1 MLTPERATQEAMN
14 VARGALKDFPF
25 PTEEQVDEA
34 AKVAA
39 PIATALCPGFVLD
52 FEVLKSQLMHIYS
65 VSVDVARVLDGD
77 AGQHVPWLP
86 DRRSSLAWKFWK
98 RYEDYLIRDVGMPA
112 QIVGRVGDWTDM
124 ILERVEDPTRSGP
137 WDRRGM
143 VVGSVQS
150 GKTGNYI
157 GLINKALDAGY
168 KLIVVLAGIHEN
180 LRAQTQLRIDEGVLG
195 FDSQKGR
202 RLIGNTSRI
211 GVGLRSRELLI
222 VNSLTTSLEGEDLSK
237 KVTNQIGIMPGSD
250 PIVLVMKKNSS
261 NLKNL
266 LVWLHHVHGPVLS
279 FKKGAPEG
287 YIPGLVKDTPILLID
302 DEADNASI
310 NTKKKDSQGDPDGV
324 TAINGLI
331 RLLLGACS
339 RSAYVGYTATPFA
352 NILISDEVRT
362 SVHGT
367 DLFPRSFIIHVP
379 PPSNYVGP
387 DKVFG
392 LDEDP
397 DAGISPTAPLP
408 VVRLVEDHESPAYF
422 PQGHRKEHQ
431 PIGLPGSAI
440 RALRSFVLGCAAR
453 CARGQR
459 TKHCS
464 MLFHVTRFQA
474 VQSQVVRLVK
484 DEVESMRQR
493 LEYDEGSRTPTL
505 AQELRA
511 LWQEDFKANA
521 AEISARVSPE
531 EAQLMT
537 PLEWSAIEPELF
549 HAASKMEI
557 LTINGSAKE
566 ALEYKEYETTGRYV
580 IAVGGNKLSR
590 GLTLE
595 GLMVSYF
602 LRTSKMYDT
611 LMQMG
616 RWFGYRPGYLDLCRL
631 YTTSQLRDWYRHIA
645 MADIE
650 LRKEFDYMVEMRRT
664 PEDYGLRV
672 RTHPGGMIVTA
683 LNKMSHGTKQKC
695 SWEGVLVQTGR
706 LHYDADRTRK
716 NFDRTEAFVRGLGS
730 GSRGDRSLSPLIWRG
745 VGASSVASFVDS
757 LEFPPESARASGPQ
771 LAQYIRKQAAKAPA
785 ELTSWTVVMLSSQ
798 SADQRREVAGAAV
811 GLIQRTPEK
820 LSKDPDRFNHDP
832 SLKTY
837 ALNKAN
843 VQSPGDEGLDFV
855 GQPFTQAWYESV
867 YDKPGFSAADQ
878 AYLQDRAAAGAD
890 AGEVALGLTQ
900 RWQQTDPPKLRP
912 PKDGASATRANGRV
926 LRLLRRKSH
935 GLLLIYPLLP
945 PEQVGADTDGPP
957 VIGLALSFPTSDS
970 AESIEYVVNRV
981 WGNDDPFRDAEFEGD
996 DE

>member
-1 MLTPERATQEAMN
+1 MAIDSRALNA
-14 VARGALKDFPF
+14 ARDLLKDVPF
-25 PTEEQVDEA
+25 PSPRQVEDAVRKVTAVAPIMWPEA
-34 AKVAA
+34 AISPDELEA
-39 PIATALCPGFVLD
+39 
-52 FEVLKSQLMHIYS
+52 EVRHLYS
-65 VSVDVARVLDGD
+65 VTVDDARVLDDKSGD
-77 AGQHVPWLP
+77 HIPWLP
-86 DRRSSLAWKFWK
+86 DRRSSLQWKFWK

-112 QIVGRVGDWTDM
+112 QIVSRVGDWTDM
-124 ILERVEDPTRSGP
+124 ILERLEDPGRSGP

-168 KLIVVLAGIHEN
+168 KLVVVLAGVHEN

-202 RLIGNTSRI
+202 RPAGNNTII
-211 GVGLRSRELLI
+211 GVRKRNPEKLN
-222 VNSLTTSLEGEDLSK
+222 VNTLTTSREGEDLSK

-250 PIVLVMKKNSS
+250 PLVLVMKKNSS

-266 LVWLHHVHGPVLS
+266 LVWLHSVYGPVLT
-279 FKKGAPEG
+279 FKNGVPG
-287 YIPGLVKDTPILLID
+287 GFIPGLVKDAPLLLID

-310 NTKKKDSQGDPDGV
+310 NTKRRDVQGDADGV

-352 NILISDEVRT
+352 NILINDEIRT
-362 SVHGT
+362 SVHGA
-367 DLFPRSFIIHVP
+367 DLFPRDFIIHVP
-379 PPSNYVGP
+379 PPSNYIGP
-387 DKVFG
+387 DTVFG

-397 DAGISPTAPLP
+397 DSGISPMEPLP
-408 VVRLVEDHESPAYF
+408 VVRLIGDHESPAYF
-422 PQGHRKEHQ
+422 PQGHKLDHK
-431 PIGLPGSAI
+431 PSGLPESAI

-453 CARGQR
+453 SARGQR

-474 VQSQVVRLVK
+474 VQAQAFSLVRE
-484 DEVESMRQR
+484 EVEGMRR
-493 LEYDEGSRTPTL
+493 CLEYRTGSQ
-505 AQELRA
+505 AQALVEELRE
-511 LWQEDFKANA
+511 LWHEDFEANA

-531 EAQLMT
+531 EARLMT
-537 PLEWSAIEPELF
+537 PLQWSDIEPELF
-549 HAASKMEI
+549 HAASKMQV

-566 ALEYKEYETTGRYV
+566 SLEYKEYETTGRYV

-631 YTTSQLRDWYRHIA
+631 YTTAQLRDWYRHIA

-683 LNKMSHGTKQKC
+683 LNKMSHGTKQRC

-706 LHYDADRTRK
+706 LYYDADRTSR
-716 NFDRTEAFVRGLGS
+716 NFDRSQAFIKGLGS
-730 GSRGDRSLSPLIWRG
+730 GSREKDLSPMVWNGI
-745 VGASSVASFVDS
+745 GAAAVASFVGS

-771 LAQYIRKQAAKAPA
+771 LAQYIRKQAVKPPS
-785 ELTSWTVVMLSSQ
+785 ELTNWTVALLSSQ
-798 SADQRREVAGAAV
+798 SAARQRRIADVNV
-811 GLIQRTPEK
+811 GLIQRSPEK

-832 SLKTY
+832 AAKSY

-843 VQSPGDEGLDFV
+843 LQSPGDEGLDFIERA
-855 GQPFTQAWYESV
+855 FDEEWFESICA
-867 YDKPGFSAADQ
+867 KPGFSSADLEHLQ
-878 AYLQDRAAAGAD
+878 AQARRGPD
-890 AGEVALGLTQ
+890 AYQVALGLTL
-900 RWQQTDPPKLRP
+900 RWQQTDPPILRP
-912 PKDGASATRANGRV
+912 SKDGATTTRPNGRV

-935 GLLLIYPLLP
+935 GLLLVYPLLP
-945 PEQVGADTDGPP
+945 PEEVGADPGGPP
-957 VIGLALSFPTSDS
+957 IIGVALSFPTSDT
-970 AESIEYVVNRV
+970 AESVEYVVNSV
-981 WGNDDPFRDAEFEGD
+981 WGNDDPFRDADFEVD

>member
-1 MLTPERATQEAMN
+1 MLAPERATQEAMN
-14 VARGALKDFPF
+14 VARGALKDSPF
-25 PTEEQVDEA
+25 PTEEQVDA
-34 AKVAA
+34 AARVAA
-39 PIATALCPGFVLD
+39 PVASALCPGFVLD
-52 FEVLKSQLMHIYS
+52 VEVLKSQLMHVYS
-65 VSVDVARVLDGD
+65 VSVDAARVLDGEK
-77 AGQHVPWLP
+77 GEHVPWLP
-86 DRRSSLAWKFWK
+86 DRRSSLQWKFWK

-112 QIVGRVGDWTDM
+112 QIVSRVGDWTDM
-124 ILERVEDPTRSGP
+124 ILERLEDPTRPGP

-168 KLIVVLAGIHEN
+168 KLVVVLAGIHEN

-279 FKKGAPEG
+279 FKKGVPDG
-287 YIPGLVKDTPILLID
+287 YIAGLVKDTPLLLID

-310 NTKKKDSQGDPDGV
+310 NTKKRDTQGDPDGV

-352 NILISDEVRT
+352 NILINDEVRT
-362 SVHGT
+362 SVHGA

-379 PPSNYVGP
+379 PPSNYIGP

-397 DAGISPTAPLP
+397 DSGISLMEPLP

-422 PQGHRKEHQ
+422 PQGHRLDHQ
-431 PIGLPGSAI
+431 PSGLPETAI
-440 RALRSFVLGCAAR
+440 RALRSFVLACAAR

-474 VQSQVVRLVK
+474 VQSQVVTLVK
-484 DEVESMRQR
+484 EEVDSMRQR
-493 LEYDEGSRTPTL
+493 LEYGEGARTRTL
-505 AQELRA
+505 VEELRE
-511 LWQEDFKANA
+511 LWHEDFEVNA

-531 EAQLMT
+531 EAQLMM
-537 PLEWSAIEPELF
+537 PLEWSDIEPELY

-566 ALEYKEYETTGRYV
+566 ALEYKEYEATGRYV

-631 YTTSQLRDWYRHIA
+631 YTTAQLRDWYRHIA

-683 LNKMSHGTKQKC
+683 LNKMSHGTKQRC

-706 LHYDADRTRK
+706 LYYDADRTSR
-716 NFDRTEAFVRGLGS
+716 NFDRSQAFIRGLGG
-730 GSRGDRSLSPLIWRG
+730 GSREKDLSPVVWND
-745 VGASSVASFVDS
+745 VDASSVASFVES

-771 LAQYIRKQAAKAPA
+771 LAQYIRKQVAKSPS
-785 ELTSWTVVMLSSQ
+785 ELTNWTVVLLSSQ
-798 SADQRREVAGAAV
+798 SAAQQRRIAGIEA
-811 GLIQRTPEK
+811 GLIQRSPEK
-820 LSKDPDRFNHDP
+820 LSKDPVRFNHDP
-832 SLKTY
+832 GARTY

-843 VQSPGDEGLDFV
+843 IQSPGDEGLDFV
-855 GQPFTQAWYESV
+855 GQPFTQEWYESIC
-867 YDKPGFSAADQ
+867 DKPGLGPVDL
-878 AYLQDRAAAGAD
+878 AYLQEQANRGAD
-890 AGEVALGLTQ
+890 ADKVALGLTLI
-900 RWQQTDPPKLRP
+900 WQQTDPPKLRP
-912 PKDGASATRANGRV
+912 AKDGTTITRANGRV

-935 GLLLIYPLLP
+935 GLLLVYPLLP
-945 PEQVGADTDGPP
+945 PEQVGADTSGPP
-957 VIGLALSFPTSDS
+957 IIGLALSFPTSDT
-970 AESIEYVVNRV
+970 AESVEYVVNRV
-981 WGNDDPFRDAEFEGD
+981 WGNDDPFRDADFESD

>member
-14 VARGALKDFPF
+14 LARGVLKDHPF
-25 PTEEQVDEA
+25 PTEEQVTNA
-34 AKVAA
+34 ATLAA
-39 PIATALCPGFVLD
+39 AMAPTLCPGLVLEPD
-52 FEVLKSQLMHIYS
+52 VLKAQLMHAYS
-65 VSVDVARVLDGD
+65 VSVDAARVLDDNSGE
-77 AGQHVPWLP
+77 HVPWLP
-86 DRRSSLAWKFWK
+86 DRRSSLPWKFWR
-98 RYEDYLIRDVGMPA
+98 RYEEYLIRDVGMPA
-112 QIVGRVGDWTDM
+112 KIVAKIGDWTDM
-124 ILERVEDPTRSGP
+124 ILERLEDPTRSGP

-168 KLIVVLAGIHEN
+168 KLVVVLAGIHEN

-279 FKKGAPEG
+279 FKKGVPDG
-287 YIPGLVKDTPILLID
+287 YIPGLVKDTPLLLID

-310 NTKKKDSQGDPDGV
+310 NTRRRDTQSDPDGV

-352 NILISDEVRT
+352 NILINDEVRT
-362 SVHGT
+362 SVHGA

-379 PPSNYVGP
+379 PPSNYIGP

-397 DAGISPTAPLP
+397 DSGISSVEPLP

-422 PQGHRKEHQ
+422 PQAHKINHQ
-431 PIGLPGSAI
+431 PTGLPDTAI
-440 RALRSFVLGCAAR
+440 RALRSFVLACAAR
-453 CARGQR
+453 CARGHR

-464 MLFHVTRFQA
+464 MLLHVTRFQA
-474 VQSQVVRLVK
+474 VQAQVVKLVK

-493 LEYDEGSRTPTL
+493 LEYGEGSQSRTL
-505 AQELRA
+505 VEELRE
-511 LWQEDFKANA
+511 LWLQDFEANA
-521 AEISARVSPE
+521 AAISARVSQE

-537 PLEWSAIEPELF
+537 PLEWSDIEPELY

-631 YTTSQLRDWYRHIA
+631 YTTAQLRDWYRHIA

-672 RTHPGGMIVTA
+672 RTHPDGMIVTA
-683 LNKMSHGTKQKC
+683 LNKMSHGTRQKC

-706 LHYDADRTRK
+706 LYYDAARTTR
-716 NFDRTEAFVRGLGS
+716 NFDKTEAFVRGLS
-730 GSRGDRSLSPLIWRG
+730 GGFRDKDFSPFIWKG
-745 VGASSVASFVDS
+745 VGATSVASFVES

-771 LAQYIRKQAAKAPA
+771 LAQYIRKQAAKTPS
-785 ELTSWTVVMLSSQ
+785 ELTDWTVVLLSSR
-798 SADQRREVAGAAV
+798 SAAEVRRVAGLEI
-811 GLIQRTPEK
+811 GLMQRTPEK
-820 LSKDPDRFNHDP
+820 LSKDPDIFNHDP
-832 SLKTY
+832 VAKTY

-855 GQPFTQAWYESV
+855 GRTFTQAWYELICT
-867 YDKPGFSAADQ
+867 KPGFSSADLV
-878 AYLQDRAAAGAD
+878 YLQEQASIGTD
-890 AGEVALGLTQ
+890 AEKVALGLTL
-900 RWQQTDPPKLRP
+900 RWQQTDPPRLRP
-912 PKDGASATRANGRV
+912 PKDGANTVRANGRV
-926 LRLLRRKSH
+926 LRLLRQKSH

-945 PEQVGADTDGPP
+945 PEMVGADTSGPP
-957 VIGLALSFPTSDS
+957 IIGLALSFPTSDT
-970 AESIEYVVNRV
+970 AESVEYVVNRV
-981 WGNDDPFRDAEFEGD
+981 WGSDDPFRDAEFEVD